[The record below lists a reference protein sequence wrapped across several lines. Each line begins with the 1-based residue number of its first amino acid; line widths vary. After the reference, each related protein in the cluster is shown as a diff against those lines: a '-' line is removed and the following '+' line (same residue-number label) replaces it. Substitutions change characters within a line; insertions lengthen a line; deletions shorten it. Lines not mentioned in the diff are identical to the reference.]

1 MDREMTDRLIAMMS
15 SENDTDAVMG
25 LRGLQGLLRAEGVDF
40 SQAVAAM
47 IAHASVMK
55 STSAPAPAAP
65 VAPSAPAPVIEATLT
80 TQPPSVPAASVALN
94 AAAPAAQTIAA
105 APTPAAPP
113 APAGALPQCSA
124 TGNDITLATPA
135 GGREVITLPSEA
147 AAHAPMI
154 AESLTDAIVAAVINK
169 SRLKL
174 KLVDNKNSKG
184 EVVETIL
191 RAEYDR
197 AGMMPVQ
204 VWVNARGEVAALAA
218 VLRKGLANAMPEIM
232 AA

>member
-1 MDREMTDRLIAMMS
+1 MDREMIDRLIAMMA

-25 LRGLQGLLRAEGVDF
+25 LRGFQGLLRAEGIDF
-40 SQAVAAM
+40 NQAMAALVA
-47 IAHASVMK
+47 HVSTMK
-55 STSAPAPAAP
+55 GTAAPAPQAAAP
-65 VAPSAPAPVIEATLT
+65 SVPAAQT
-80 TQPPSVPAASVALN
+80 TPPSVPAS
-94 AAAPAAQTIAA
+94 
-105 APTPAAPP
+105 
-113 APAGALPQCSA
+113 AGNGMPQCSVA
-124 TGNDITLATPA
+124 GSDITLATPA
-135 GGREVITLPSEA
+135 GTQEVISLPALA
-147 AAHAPMI
+147 AEHAGMI

-169 SRLKL
+169 SRMKL

-184 EVVETIL
+184 EVIETIL

-197 AGMMPVQ
+197 DGMMPVQ

>member
-1 MDREMTDRLIAMMS
+1 MDRDMTECLIAMMS

-40 SQAVAAM
+40 AQAMAAM
-47 IAHASVMK
+47 VGHAAAIKAAPS
-55 STSAPAPAAP
+55 SIPAPQAAA
-65 VAPSAPAPVIEATLT
+65 VST
-80 TQPPSVPAASVALN
+80 TVTPTAPPSVPAA
-94 AAAPAAQTIAA
+94 
-105 APTPAAPP
+105 
-113 APAGALPQCSA
+113 AGGLPQCSA
-124 TGNDITLATPA
+124 AGSDITLATPA
-135 GGREVITLPSEA
+135 GAREVIALPAEA
-147 AAHAPMI
+147 AAHAPTI

-169 SRLKL
+169 SRMKL

-197 AGMMPVQ
+197 DGMMPVQ

>member
-1 MDREMTDRLIAMMS
+1 MDREMIDRLIAMMA

-25 LRGLQGLLRAEGVDF
+25 LRGLQGLLRADGVDF
-40 SQAVAAM
+40 AHAMTTMVAHVAA
-47 IAHASVMK
+47 AKGRAVPAPV
-55 STSAPAPAAP
+55 SAAPAA
-65 VAPSAPAPVIEATLT
+65 VAPAA
-80 TQPPSVPAASVALN
+80 PPSVPAVSAN
-94 AAAPAAQTIAA
+94 
-105 APTPAAPP
+105 
-113 APAGALPQCSA
+113 GMPQCSVA
-124 TGNDITLATPA
+124 GCDITLATPA
-135 GGREVITLPSEA
+135 GVQEVISLPALA
-147 AAHAPMI
+147 AEHAGTI

-169 SRLKL
+169 SRMKL

-184 EVVETIL
+184 EVIETIL

-197 AGMMPVQ
+197 DGMMPVQ

>member
-1 MDREMTDRLIAMMS
+1 MDRNMTERLIAMMS

-40 SQAVAAM
+40 AQAMTTMVGHAAAM
-47 IAHASVMK
+47 KAAPSSITAP
-55 STSAPAPAAP
+55 PAPAVSTT
-65 VAPSAPAPVIEATLT
+65 VAPAA
-80 TQPPSVPAASVALN
+80 PPSVPAA
-94 AAAPAAQTIAA
+94 AA
-105 APTPAAPP
+105 
-113 APAGALPQCSA
+113 GGLPQCSA
-124 TGNDITLATPA
+124 AGSDITLATPA
-135 GGREVITLPSEA
+135 GAREVIALPAEA
-147 AAHAPMI
+147 AAHAPTI

-169 SRLKL
+169 SRMKL

-197 AGMMPVQ
+197 DGMMPVQ

>member
-1 MDREMTDRLIAMMS
+1 MDREMTDRLIAMMI

-25 LRGLQGLLRAEGVDF
+25 LRGLQGLLKSEGIDF
-40 SQAVAAM
+40 SRAMAAMLAHAPAAKAVAQPAPLEPIAAAPQAVA
-47 IAHASVMK
+47 
-55 STSAPAPAAP
+55 
-65 VAPSAPAPVIEATLT
+65 T
-80 TQPPSVPAASVALN
+80 TPPPSVPAA
-94 AAAPAAQTIAA
+94 AA
-105 APTPAAPP
+105 
-113 APAGALPQCSA
+113 GGLPQCSA
-124 TGNDITLATPA
+124 AGSDITLATPA
-135 GGREVITLPSEA
+135 GGREVIALPAEA
-147 AAHAPMI
+147 AAYAAMI

-184 EVVETIL
+184 EVVETTL

-197 AGMMPVQ
+197 EGMMPVQ

>member
-1 MDREMTDRLIAMMS
+1 MDRDMTERLIAMMS

-40 SQAVAAM
+40 AQAMTAMVGHAAAM
-47 IAHASVMK
+47 KAAPSSITAP
-55 STSAPAPAAP
+55 PAPAVSTT
-65 VAPSAPAPVIEATLT
+65 VAPAA
-80 TQPPSVPAASVALN
+80 PPSVPAA
-94 AAAPAAQTIAA
+94 AA
-105 APTPAAPP
+105 
-113 APAGALPQCSA
+113 GGLPQCSA
-124 TGNDITLATPA
+124 AGSDITLATPA
-135 GGREVITLPSEA
+135 GAREVIALPAEA
-147 AAHAPMI
+147 AAHAPTI

-169 SRLKL
+169 SRMKL

-197 AGMMPVQ
+197 DGMMPVQ

>member
-1 MDREMTDRLIAMMS
+1 MDRDMIDRLIAMMT

-25 LRGLQGLLRAEGVDF
+25 LRGLQGLLRADGVDF
-40 SQAVAAM
+40 VQVM
-47 IAHASVMK
+47 RTMVAHAATMK
-55 STSAPAPAAP
+55 GPAAP
-65 VAPSAPAPVIEATLT
+65 ALASAPVASASPVAS
-80 TQPPSVPAASVALN
+80 PSVPAATAN
-94 AAAPAAQTIAA
+94 
-105 APTPAAPP
+105 
-113 APAGALPQCSA
+113 GMPQCSA
-124 TGNDITLATPA
+124 AGSDITLATPA
-135 GGREVITLPSEA
+135 GVQEVIALPALA
-147 AAHAPMI
+147 AAHADMI

-169 SRLKL
+169 SRMKL

-184 EVVETIL
+184 EIIETIL

-197 AGMMPVQ
+197 EGMMPVQ

>member
-1 MDREMTDRLIAMMS
+1 MLDREMIDRMIAMMA

-40 SQAVAAM
+40 AQAMAAM
-47 IAHASVMK
+47 IAHAAVMK
-55 STSAPAPAAP
+55 QAAPAPSAPQAAPPVQAQAVAPAAP
-65 VAPSAPAPVIEATLT
+65 PSI
-80 TQPPSVPAASVALN
+80 PAAASGMPQCVAAN
-94 AAAPAAQTIAA
+94 
-105 APTPAAPP
+105 
-113 APAGALPQCSA
+113 GAL
-124 TGNDITLATPA
+124 TLATPA
-135 GGREVITLPSEA
+135 GAREVISLPALAGE
-147 AAHAPMI
+147 HASII

-169 SRLKL
+169 SKLKL
-174 KLVDNKNSKG
+174 KLVDTKNSKG